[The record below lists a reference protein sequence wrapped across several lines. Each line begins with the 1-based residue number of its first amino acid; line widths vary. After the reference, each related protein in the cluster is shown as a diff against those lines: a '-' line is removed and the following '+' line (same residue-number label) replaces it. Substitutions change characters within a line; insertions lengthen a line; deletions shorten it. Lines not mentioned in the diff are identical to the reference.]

1 MISLDNSDICVII
14 CYLITTLSIFSSES
28 LTCRVNMRFLI
39 VVCSLIV
46 ATLAQDTGSS
56 SGSGDGTAGAISA
69 GLNLAGSI
77 IQGLNRKLI
86 IIAFI
91 NNSFY
96 QM

>member
-1 MISLDNSDICVII
+1 
-14 CYLITTLSIFSSES
+14 
-28 LTCRVNMRFLI
+28 MRFLI
-39 VVCSLIV
+39 VSCSLIV
-46 ATLAQDTGSS
+46 ATLAQDAGSS

-86 IIAFI
+86 IVLS

-96 QM
+96 QI